1 MHVRCARDPFLSGG
15 LSCGHSERKER
26 SKSKRSLLQFIA
38 SLHSKVWDKAGRVRA
53 AIPEP
58 GALDRTLWRWAKS
71 GQTARHAAPVA
82 RRTCDVVSCGGCARF
97 RAREQLLSSRVF
109 SQARWSL
116 FSFLL
121 FFSPSKVG
129 SASATYAS
137 RESAALEGG
146 SFRLDTLDSR
156 VSEIVCLLRRED
168 QSAWVW
174 TSAVCL
180 TCFTALT
187 GRLFSCSSSL
197 SRGHERSRKRGT
209 ASPPVRWRTGLVGRS
224 RGLRDPA
231 GAVVK

>member
-1 MHVRCARDPFLSGG
+1 MGQGRESPSRYPRARSPGPHSLDGLKAGKQLGTQLRPHGERVTWFPAEAARVFVPASSCSVREFSPKRGG
-15 LSCGHSERKER
+15 L
-26 SKSKRSLLQFIA
+26 F
-38 SLHSKVWDKAGRVRA
+38 
-53 AIPEP
+53 
-58 GALDRTLWRWAKS
+58 
-71 GQTARHAAPVA
+71 
-82 RRTCDVVSCGGCARF
+82 F
-97 RAREQLLSSRVF
+97 
-109 SQARWSL
+109 L
-116 FSFLL
+116 FFF